1 MIEEFRKYIAD
12 NNLFTADEKV
22 LLGVSGGIDS
32 MVMVHLFLRCGYEF
46 GIAHC
51 NFSLRGEESDE
62 DEVFTGMFAEQHA
75 IPFYANRFD
84 TASFSSARGISIQMA
99 ARELRYTWFEEIRK
113 NNGYSLIALAHNLND
128 NIETFIINLT
138 RGTGIAGFAGIRP
151 RSDRLVRPLLFATR
165 NDIKE
170 YCDKY
175 EIKYREDSSNADTK
189 YVRNRIR
196 HLVVPVLKEI
206 NPSFE
211 HTIEETIARS
221 AEISE
226 IYTRHIASI
235 RKGILEETPQGLSV
249 RISDITRLSPLNT
262 MVFELFR
269 EFGLT
274 RPMIPE
280 FIKLT
285 SGRSG
290 SRLLTASHRFI
301 RNRDEILISSILPVA
316 ETNILFGSAEEF
328 SQSGIPALFSVEK
341 CGEGFVLP
349 EDKYSTCVSLDKLRF
364 PVTIRNWRPGDLF
377 YPLGMNKKKKLS
389 DFFIDNKYSLPEKE
403 AALIMES
410 EGKIACILGIR
421 TDNRFR
427 ITKSTRKCLV
437 VRVMASKAPYHH

>member
-196 HLVVPVLKEI
+196 HLVVTVLKEI

-211 HTIEETIARS
+211 HTI
-221 AEISE
+221 
-226 IYTRHIASI
+226 
-235 RKGILEETPQGLSV
+235 
-249 RISDITRLSPLNT
+249 
-262 MVFELFR
+262 
-269 EFGLT
+269 
-274 RPMIPE
+274 
-280 FIKLT
+280 
-285 SGRSG
+285 
-290 SRLLTASHRFI
+290 
-301 RNRDEILISSILPVA
+301 
-316 ETNILFGSAEEF
+316 
-328 SQSGIPALFSVEK
+328 
-341 CGEGFVLP
+341 
-349 EDKYSTCVSLDKLRF
+349 
-364 PVTIRNWRPGDLF
+364 
-377 YPLGMNKKKKLS
+377 
-389 DFFIDNKYSLPEKE
+389 
-403 AALIMES
+403 
-410 EGKIACILGIR
+410 
-421 TDNRFR
+421 
-427 ITKSTRKCLV
+427 
-437 VRVMASKAPYHH
+437 